1 MHMLVVWIVAV
12 ACVGAM
18 GFAIQRGGTCTVAA
32 VDEVLSERR
41 AHRLAAML
49 EASLWVAGGLA
60 LAQLMHLAGSMPAGH
75 SITVWTIV
83 GGALLGLGAW
93 VNRACVFGAVARLGS
108 GEWAY
113 AITPLGFYVGC
124 LSVTTLFAR
133 PAAEALAE
141 GSPLFGAVAVFGPL
155 FVAYALWRVWPGLRA
170 LHGPGRAAL
179 LRQTIWAPHAATIV
193 IGVSFV
199 VTLLLAGR
207 WAYTDVLADL
217 ARAMSDASVG
227 LPWLPLALLLAL
239 FSGALIGGLTA
250 ARWRSTP
257 VSAMQLLR
265 CFSGGVLMGW
275 GSLLIPGS
283 NDGLI
288 LIGIP
293 LLRPYAWLAFASMV
307 VVIAAALLAQRAWAR
322 RSGAALAAD
331 QQHGQQRRREH
342 QKQADRVQHR

>member
-1 MHMLVVWIVAV
+1 MAIAVWLAAV
-12 ACVGAM
+12 LCVGAM

-32 VDEVLSERR
+32 VDEVLNKRR
-41 AHRLAAML
+41 PYRLLAML

-60 LAQLMHLAGSMPAGH
+60 LAQLGHLAGSMPAGYTANAW
-75 SITVWTIV
+75 TVI
-83 GGALLGLGAW
+83 GAVLLGLGAW

-124 LSVTTLFAR
+124 LSVMALFPR
-133 PAAEALAE
+133 PAENTV
-141 GSPLFGAVAVFGPL
+141 GSDSPLLHMANVFAPL
-155 FVAYALWRVWPGLRA
+155 FLAFVLWRLRPALGALW
-170 LHGPGRAAL
+170 GPGRAAW
-179 LRQTIWAPHAATIV
+179 LRQKIWAPHAATIV

-199 VTLLLAGR
+199 LTLLLAGR

-217 ARAMSDASVG
+217 ALAMAGMPAMLV
-227 LPWLPLALLLAL
+227 LPVLLLLAL
-239 FSGALIGGLTA
+239 YAGALIGGHTA
-250 ARWRSTP
+250 GRWRRAP
-257 VSAMQLLR
+257 VSALQLLR
-265 CFSGGVLMGW
+265 CFGGGVLMGW

-307 VVIAAALLAQRAWAR
+307 AAIAAAMLVQGAWSR
-322 RSGAALAAD
+322 R
-331 QQHGQQRRREH
+331 QQLRSSPAEGPPGSRQI
-342 QKQADRVQHR
+342 

>member
-1 MHMLVVWIVAV
+1 MQMIAIWIIAAV
-12 ACVGAM
+12 CVGAM

-32 VDEVLSERR
+32 VDELLSERR

-75 SITVWTIV
+75 AVTVWTIA

-113 AITPLGFYVGC
+113 AITPLGFYIGC
-124 LSVTTLFAR
+124 LSVSTLFAR
-133 PAAEALAE
+133 PAAEALAA
-141 GSPLFGAVAVFGPL
+141 GSPLFGAAAVFGPL
-155 FVAYALWRVWPGLRA
+155 FVAYALWRVWPTVRA
-170 LHGPGRAAL
+170 LRGPGHAAL

-199 VTLLLAGR
+199 ITLLLAGR

-217 ARAMSDASVG
+217 AQAMGDPSAGSG
-227 LPWLPLALLLAL
+227 LPWLPLGLLLAL
-239 FSGALIGGLTA
+239 FAGALLGGVTA
-250 ARWRSTP
+250 GRWRHTP
-257 VSAMQLLR
+257 VSAMLLLR
-265 CFSGGVLMGW
+265 CFGGGVLMGW

-307 VVIAAALLAQRAWAR
+307 VVIAAALLAQARLRAPIR
-322 RSGAALAAD
+322 PGCRG
-331 QQHGQQRRREH
+331 G
-342 QKQADRVQHR
+342 